1 MDDFFG
7 DSNLLLQCKVA
18 ERNLDLMNIRI
29 QHYDDVCLAESIS
42 MRQNRAC
49 KGGFTLTELL
59 VVIVIM
65 GVLAGL
71 LFPVGR
77 RVLESSRSAKC
88 IANLRQLG
96 AAANQWTLDNNG
108 WMLPTLPSG
117 QNLDGISNQ
126 GWVTALFPY
135 VSPGVNLWKTT
146 DYNKR
151 PADVFACP
159 SSKSPVTGSKLL
171 VTASWC
177 SDYAKNGVVN
187 RDIPASAAIYPSFK
201 VGGMNNMSK
210 VIFFAD
216 SSFGRDVSPFQTT
229 NGNRGNIAN
238 LHDGKANVLFYDG
251 HVEALDASN
260 PAQLP
265 LGGTAYNRPPWQ
277 P

>member
-1 MDDFFG
+1 MK
-7 DSNLLLQCKVA
+7 NQCACRAVA
-18 ERNLDLMNIRI
+18 R
-29 QHYDDVCLAESIS
+29 LARVGETHRGRPLSL
-42 MRQNRAC
+42 NR
-49 KGGFTLTELL
+49 GFTLTELL
-59 VVIVIM
+59 VVIVII

-96 AAANQWTLDNNG
+96 AAANQWSIDNNG
-108 WMLPTLPSG
+108 SMLPTFPSG
-117 QNLDGISNQ
+117 RNLDGRINN
-126 GWVTALFPY
+126 GWGTALFPY
-135 VSPGVNLWKTT
+135 VSPGVDLWKTT

-159 SSKSPVTGSKLL
+159 SSKSPVTGSKFL

-187 RDIPASAAIYPSFK
+187 RNIPASAPIYPSFK

-210 VIFFAD
+210 VIFLAD
-216 SSFGRDVSPFQTT
+216 SSFGRELSPFFSD
-229 NGNRGNIAN
+229 NGYITN

-251 HVEALDASN
+251 HVEALDAAN
-260 PAQLP
+260 RTQIP
-265 LGGTAYNRPPWQ
+265 LGSSAHTRPPWQ
-277 P
+277 PGS